1 MAKKRYRVELAPAAD
16 RQRRKL
22 PSIRTPATFRTRI
35 RNMSRDKQQSTMT
48 QTPVSVQKRIV
59 RALEQLET
67 DPRPPGVRK
76 LQGEDNL
83 WRLRVGDHRVIY
95 TIENDRLLVLVV
107 RVANR
112 RDAYGN

>member
-22 PSIRTPATFRTRI
+22 TV
-35 RNMSRDKQQSTMT
+35 D
-48 QTPVSVQKRIV
+48 VQKRIV

-67 DPRPPGVRK
+67 DPRPSGVRK

-83 WRLRVGDHRVIY
+83 WRLRVGDYRVLY
-95 TIENDRLLVLVV
+95 TIEDDRLLVLVV

-112 RDAYGN
+112 RDAYGK

>member
-1 MAKKRYRVELAPAAD
+1 MAQKRYRVELAPAAD

-22 PSIRTPATFRTRI
+22 PV
-35 RNMSRDKQQSTMT
+35 D
-48 QTPVSVQKRIV
+48 VQKRIV

-83 WRLRVGDHRVIY
+83 WFFNDTATTEIY
-95 TIENDRLLVLVV
+95 TIEDDRLLVLVV

-112 RDAYGN
+112 RDAYGK

>member
-22 PSIRTPATFRTRI
+22 LV
-35 RNMSRDKQQSTMT
+35 D
-48 QTPVSVQKRIV
+48 VQKRIV

-76 LQGEDNL
+76 LQGEDDL
-83 WRLRVGDHRVIY
+83 WRLRVGDYRVIY
-95 TIENDRLLVLVV
+95 TIEDDQLLVLVV

-112 RDAYGN
+112 RDAYGK

>member
-16 RQRRKL
+16 RERRKL
-22 PSIRTPATFRTRI
+22 AV
-35 RNMSRDKQQSTMT
+35 D
-48 QTPVSVQKRIV
+48 VQKRIV

-83 WRLRVGDHRVIY
+83 WRLRVGDYRVIY
-95 TIENDRLLVLVV
+95 TIEDDRLLVLVV

-112 RDAYGN
+112 RDAYGK

>member
-1 MAKKRYRVELAPAAD
+1 MAQKRYRVELAPAAD

-22 PSIRTPATFRTRI
+22 PV
-35 RNMSRDKQQSTMT
+35 D
-48 QTPVSVQKRIV
+48 VQKRIV

-83 WRLRVGDHRVIY
+83 WRLRVGDYRVIY
-95 TIENDRLLVLVV
+95 TIEDNRLLVLVV

-112 RDAYGN
+112 RDAYGK